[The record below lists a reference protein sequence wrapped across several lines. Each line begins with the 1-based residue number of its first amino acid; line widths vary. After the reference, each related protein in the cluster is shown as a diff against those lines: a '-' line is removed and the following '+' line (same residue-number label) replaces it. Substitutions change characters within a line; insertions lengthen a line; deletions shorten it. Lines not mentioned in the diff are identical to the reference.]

1 MRGSVDLCWPR
12 RRVIIYDTSSCQ
24 CNACLPKR
32 FMATIDRDS
41 LAGKKNFTKERIVR
55 VIAEDIDA
63 ARARLGCGMLAA
75 RSKASHL
82 LG

>member
-1 MRGSVDLCWPR
+1 
-12 RRVIIYDTSSCQ
+12 
-24 CNACLPKR
+24 
-32 FMATIDRDS
+32 MAAIDRDG
-41 LAGKKNFTKERIVR
+41 LPIKQNFTKERIVR

-75 RSKASHL
+75 RSKAFHL

>member
-1 MRGSVDLCWPR
+1 MQ
-12 RRVIIYDTSSCQ
+12 RVLA
-24 CNACLPKR
+24 NKW
-32 FMATIDRDS
+32 MAASDRDG
-41 LAGKKNFTKERIVR
+41 LPIKKNFTKERNAR
-55 VIAEDIDA
+55 VIAEGIDA

>member
-12 RRVIIYDTSSCQ
+12 RRVIIYDTSSGR
-24 CNACLPKR
+24 CNACSPKR
-32 FMATIDRDS
+32 WMAASDRDG
-41 LAGKKNFTKERIVR
+41 LPIKKNATKERIVR

-63 ARARLGCGMLAA
+63 ARARLGCGMVAA